1 MLHYVELRPTPALAG
16 RIECFWTHTADAPG
30 IQRVVPDGC
39 ADILLTVY
47 GSRVTLD
54 AVGPMTAYRDHE
66 IVPGQVMFGA
76 RFRPG
81 HWPGESIPDAILP
94 LEDLWGARARALGDR
109 LANTLSAAEQARVL
123 ESALP
128 PSQSGPVERALA
140 WLERSAGQA
149 SLDRLAAEANLSAR
163 QFRRL
168 CLERTGYTPKLLAR
182 ILRFRRASQLLTAG
196 RPAADVALDCGYYDQ
211 PHLINE
217 YKSFSGRSPSVSSA
231 LASASSAPPR

>member
-1 MLHYVELRPTPALAG
+1 MLHYVELRPSPALAG
-16 RIECFWTHTADAPG
+16 RVECFWTHTSDEPAVH
-30 IQRVVPDGC
+30 RVVPDGC
-39 ADILLTVY
+39 ADILLTVS

-54 AVGPMTAYRDHE
+54 AVGPMTRYRDHD
-66 IVPGQVMFGA
+66 VAAGRVMFGA

-81 HWPGESIPDAILP
+81 RWPGEQIPDAVVP
-94 LEDLWGARARALGDR
+94 LDDLWGARARALLDR
-109 LANTLSAAEQARVL
+109 LANSPVALERARLL

-128 PSQSGPVERALA
+128 PDHSGPLERALA

-149 SLDRLAAEANLSAR
+149 SVDRLAAEANLSPR

-182 ILRFRRASQLLTAG
+182 ILRFRRASTLLASG
-196 RPAADVALDCGYYDQ
+196 KPAADVAVACGYYDQ

-217 YKSFSGRSPSVSSA
+217 YRSFSGRPPGALVS
-231 LASASSAPPR
+231 R